1 MQYDKADQ
9 QNCPRRVV
17 FYGRVSTEL
26 EAQISALKNQMNWYL
41 ELAEHHPN
49 WTVVGQYAD
58 EGISGTGMKTRP
70 SFMKMLRDVQQPR
83 PVFPLDVYAP
93 EIIFQTD
100 AADIRSPR
108 LPFFHRGRSAGP
120 RC

>member
-1 MQYDKADQ
+1 MGKEEKPIQYDKADQ

-58 EGISGTGMKTRP
+58 
-70 SFMKMLRDVQQPR
+70 
-83 PVFPLDVYAP
+83 AP
-93 EIIFQTD
+93 DIIGLKQNPTKR
-100 AADIRSPR
+100 AS
-108 LPFFHRGRSAGP
+108 L
-120 RC
+120 

>member
-1 MQYDKADQ
+1 MGKEGKPMQYDKADQ

-49 WTVVGQYAD
+49 WTVAGQYAD
-58 EGISGTGMKTRP
+58 
-70 SFMKMLRDVQQPR
+70 
-83 PVFPLDVYAP
+83 AP
-93 EIIFQTD
+93 DIIGLKQNPTK
-100 AADIRSPR
+100 RVS
-108 LPFFHRGRSAGP
+108 L
-120 RC
+120 

>member
-1 MQYDKADQ
+1 MTGKEFEQIIRISFERKKFTNLIIDKKLFRNSAHVYYKSAVR
-9 QNCPRRVV
+9 PGKFHYSLKKKTEVV
-17 FYGRVSTEL
+17 KPFYGFYFGL
-26 EAQISALKNQMNWYL
+26 PFL
-41 ELAEHHPN
+41 
-49 WTVVGQYAD
+49 G
-58 EGISGTGMKTRP
+58 
-70 SFMKMLRDVQQPR
+70 DVQQPR
-83 PVFPLDVYAP
+83 PVFPLAVYAP